1 MILDSDKKFLFIAV
15 AKTACTSIHRRFG
28 LFRDPPPEEYHM
40 FLKDALLKHPEALEY
55 YKFGFV
61 RNPYDRLVSAYY
73 NFKHSIEHKEWA
85 FPIYK
90 YDTFKEFV
98 LDLEESECFQFIHL
112 RPQIEYLAIDGK
124 IGVDFVG
131 KYENLEQDF
140 LVVENHLGLE
150 NKILSKERTSKHP
163 PSSELYDE
171 ETREIV
177 RRLYKD
183 DFEKFGYE
191 K

>member
-1 MILDSDKKFLFIAV
+1 MLYEKGEILVEDTSTMAV
-15 AKTACTSIHRRFG
+15 
-28 LFRDPPPEEYHM
+28 D
-40 FLKDALLKHPEALEY
+40 
-55 YKFGFV
+55 
-61 RNPYDRLVSAYY
+61 
-73 NFKHSIEHKEWA
+73 
-85 FPIYK
+85 
-90 YDTFKEFV
+90 
-98 LDLEESECFQFIHL
+98 
-112 RPQIEYLAIDGK
+112 
-124 IGVDFVG
+124 
-131 KYENLEQDF
+131 
-140 LVVENHLGLE
+140 LGLE